1 MKCSFLKIFGLF
13 LLLATSVNLW
23 AEDTTEVGA
32 SSEDFK
38 HYYNT
43 ALEKFEAGD
52 YDEAGEFALKAEE
65 AASDSVMKA
74 NSLQLAIDSYRAGGM
89 LYKEFNAIE
98 KMINC
103 YRNYTDSVQ
112 QINRLFEIGNVYFAG
127 EREPSFWSLRW
138 IPWLH
143 GEDKTEELYARALAQ
158 GPFAEGSHLARMRLA
173 VFLIENKKNDEALK
187 HLREI
192 VKLED
197 SDPNFRYAY
206 LLLAEQ
212 LMFLAH
218 KGDGDNFYAQEAIEV
233 CEKFKQKYPNA
244 TENDM
249 VDKWLLKIK
258 DLQAKRLL
266 EMSKFYKKS
275 GKIEAAIRY
284 SNEVV
289 SKYPDSIHAEKA
301 EKLLVEMDKKYIPR
315 SVTPEIQSRLQS
327 YETFR
332 MVDEEKKLLVHP
344 LESKKGFMLPVY
356 ELQVNSSEK

>member
-1 MKCSFLKIFGLF
+1 
-13 LLLATSVNLW
+13 
-23 AEDTTEVGA
+23 
-32 SSEDFK
+32 
-38 HYYNT
+38 
-43 ALEKFEAGD
+43 
-52 YDEAGEFALKAEE
+52 
-65 AASDSVMKA
+65 
-74 NSLQLAIDSYRAGGM
+74 
-89 LYKEFNAIE
+89 
-98 KMINC
+98 
-103 YRNYTDSVQ
+103 
-112 QINRLFEIGNVYFAG
+112 
-127 EREPSFWSLRW
+127 
-138 IPWLH
+138 
-143 GEDKTEELYARALAQ
+143 
-158 GPFAEGSHLARMRLA
+158 MRLA

-266 EMSKFYKKS
+266 EMSKFYRKS

-332 MVDEEKKLLVHP
+332 MVDEEKKLLAHP